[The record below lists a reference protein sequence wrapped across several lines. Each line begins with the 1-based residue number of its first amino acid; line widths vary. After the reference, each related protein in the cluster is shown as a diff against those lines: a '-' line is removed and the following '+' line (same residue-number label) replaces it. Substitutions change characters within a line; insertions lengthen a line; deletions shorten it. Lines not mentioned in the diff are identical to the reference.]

1 MLVVTRR
8 QGEKIVLPDIG
19 VEIVVTKILENKT
32 VRIGV
37 HAPKELRI
45 LRKEL
50 LAAAAE
56 SKE

>member
-8 QGEKIVLPDIG
+8 QGEKIVLPEVG
-19 VEIVVTKILENKT
+19 VEIVVTKILENGT

-50 LAAAAE
+50 L
-56 SKE
+56 SKVAK

>member
-19 VEIVVTKILENKT
+19 VEIVVTKILENRT

-37 HAPKELRI
+37 SAPKDLRI
-45 LRKEL
+45 LRKEIL
-50 LAAAAE
+50 SRAAA
-56 SKE
+56 KR

>member
-8 QGEKIVLPDIG
+8 QGEKIVLPEIG
-19 VEIVVTKILENKT
+19 VEIVVTKILENKS

-37 HAPKELRI
+37 SAPKELRI

-50 LAAAAE
+50 IAARR
-56 SKE
+56 SS